1 MEERIIDDV
10 MGRGIR
16 LKKTKDGYT
25 DVTDELAPETEE
37 EEIVEEISVILPEGQ
52 DEERILESSVTPM
65 EADDEELV
73 DLSPEE
79 ADRVRAK
86 KEAER
91 ILRQETYKKMC
102 EEGEKLLQTQSYK
115 AAELAYEKAL
125 QYDELAT
132 EASVGYWRAKTADFT
147 DPDVLVEEYL
157 EEGMEELEYDLGVLA
172 VETIKKEFHANF
184 EKRYEELT
192 EQEAPYLE
200 EVTKKQTARRQ
211 VLTKRR
217 IKTGILC
224 GASILP
230 FLVGVIA
237 TIYLLT
243 MNFKTVEDTYLIP
256 TIVAGG
262 VSLLAFF
269 GMLIGINQFFNA
281 CRMYRMNEDLSST
294 EEGKAVLEI
303 RAYKKIYE
311 ELLILPTEAEEK
323 EDSQEENA

>member
-102 EEGEKLLQTQSYK
+102 DEGEKLLQTQSYK

-192 EQEAPYLE
+192 NQEAPYLE

-224 GASILP
+224 GVSILP

-311 ELLILPTEAEEK
+311 ELLILPTNVEET
-323 EDSQEENA
+323 EEEEEEE

>member
-102 EEGEKLLQTQSYK
+102 DEGEKLLQTQSYK

-184 EKRYEELT
+184 EKRYEECI
-192 EQEAPYLE
+192 EIANVGW
-200 EVTKKQTARRQ
+200 EVSIRERYSGQ
-211 VLTKRR
+211 LG
-217 IKTGILC
+217 GILSVL
-224 GASILP
+224 GSAYYEK
-230 FLVGVIA
+230 G
-237 TIYLLT
+237 
-243 MNFKTVEDTYLIP
+243 KVEDSKRCFYQAYYMYMAMQDKSNIK
-256 TIVAGG
+256 
-262 VSLLAFF
+262 LAAKNLKDFF
-269 GMLIGINQFFNA
+269 DI
-281 CRMYRMNEDLSST
+281 E
-294 EEGKAVLEI
+294 V
-303 RAYKKIYE
+303 
-311 ELLILPTEAEEK
+311 
-323 EDSQEENA
+323 

>member
-37 EEIVEEISVILPEGQ
+37 EEVVEEISVILPEGQ

-102 EEGEKLLQTQSYK
+102 DEGEKLLQTQSYK

-132 EASVGYWRAKTADFT
+132 EASVGYWRAKTANFT

-256 TIVAGG
+256 TIIAGG

-311 ELLILPTEAEEK
+311 ELLILPTETEEE

>member
-37 EEIVEEISVILPEGQ
+37 EEVVEEISVILPEGQ

-102 EEGEKLLQTQSYK
+102 DEGEKLLQTQSYK

-256 TIVAGG
+256 TIIAGG

-311 ELLILPTEAEEK
+311 ELLILPTETEEE
-323 EDSQEENA
+323 EDTQEE

>member
-86 KEAER
+86 KETER

-102 EEGEKLLQTQSYK
+102 DEGEKLLQTQSYK

-132 EASVGYWRAKTADFT
+132 QASVGYWRAKTANFT

-237 TIYLLT
+237 TIYLLM
-243 MNFKTVEDTYLIP
+243 MNFKTVEDAYLIP
-256 TIVAGG
+256 TIIAGG

-311 ELLILPTEAEEK
+311 ELLILPTETEEE
-323 EDSQEENA
+323 EDTQEE

>member
-25 DVTDELAPETEE
+25 DVTDALALETEE
-37 EEIVEEISVILPEGQ
+37 EEVVEEISVILPEEQ
-52 DEERILESSVTPM
+52 NEETVLESSVPPM
-65 EADDEELV
+65 EADDEDLV

-79 ADRVRAK
+79 ADRVRAQ

-132 EASVGYWRAKTADFT
+132 EASVGYWRAKTANFT

-157 EEGMEELEYDLGVLA
+157 EDGMEELSYDLGVLA
-172 VETIKKEFHANF
+172 VDVIKKEFHANF

-192 EQEAPYLE
+192 NQETPYLE

-224 GASILP
+224 GVSILP
-230 FLVGVIA
+230 FLVGVFA
-237 TIYLLT
+237 TIYLLM

-311 ELLILPTEAEEK
+311 ELLILPTEAEEM
-323 EDSQEENA
+323 EEEE

>member
-1 MEERIIDDV
+1 M
-10 MGRGIR
+10 
-16 LKKTKDGYT
+16 
-25 DVTDELAPETEE
+25 
-37 EEIVEEISVILPEGQ
+37 
-52 DEERILESSVTPM
+52 
-65 EADDEELV
+65 
-73 DLSPEE
+73 
-79 ADRVRAK
+79 
-86 KEAER
+86 
-91 ILRQETYKKMC
+91 
-102 EEGEKLLQTQSYK
+102 
-115 AAELAYEKAL
+115 
-125 QYDELAT
+125 
-132 EASVGYWRAKTADFT
+132 
-147 DPDVLVEEYL
+147 LVEEYL

-256 TIVAGG
+256 TIIAGG

-311 ELLILPTEAEEK
+311 ELLILPTETEEE
-323 EDSQEENA
+323 EDTQEE

>member
-25 DVTDELAPETEE
+25 DVTDALAPETEE
-37 EEIVEEISVILPEGQ
+37 EEVVEEISVILPEEQ
-52 DEERILESSVTPM
+52 NEETVLESSVPPM
-65 EADDEELV
+65 EADDEDLV

-79 ADRVRAK
+79 ADRVRAQ

-132 EASVGYWRAKTADFT
+132 EASVGYWRAKTANFT

-157 EEGMEELEYDLGVLA
+157 EDGMEELSYDLGVLA
-172 VETIKKEFHANF
+172 VDVIKKEFHANF

-192 EQEAPYLE
+192 NQETPYLE

-224 GASILP
+224 GVSILP
-230 FLVGVIA
+230 FLIGVFA
-237 TIYLLT
+237 TIYLLM

-311 ELLILPTEAEEK
+311 ELLILPTEAEEM
-323 EDSQEENA
+323 EEEE

>member
-25 DVTDELAPETEE
+25 DVTDALALETEE
-37 EEIVEEISVILPEGQ
+37 EEVVEEISVILPEEQ
-52 DEERILESSVTPM
+52 NEETVLESSVPPM

-79 ADRVRAK
+79 ADRVRAQ

-132 EASVGYWRAKTADFT
+132 EASVGYWRAKTANFT

-157 EEGMEELEYDLGVLA
+157 EDGMEELSYDLGVLA
-172 VETIKKEFHANF
+172 VDVIKKEFHANF

-192 EQEAPYLE
+192 NQETPYLE

-224 GASILP
+224 GVSILP
-230 FLVGVIA
+230 FLVGVFA
-237 TIYLLT
+237 TIYLLM

-311 ELLILPTEAEEK
+311 ELLILPTEAEEM
-323 EDSQEENA
+323 EEEE

>member
-25 DVTDELAPETEE
+25 DVTDALALETEE
-37 EEIVEEISVILPEGQ
+37 EEVVEEISVILPEEQ
-52 DEERILESSVTPM
+52 NEETVSESSVPPM
-65 EADDEELV
+65 EADDEDLV

-79 ADRVRAK
+79 ADRVRAQ

-132 EASVGYWRAKTADFT
+132 EASVGYWRAKTANFT

-157 EEGMEELEYDLGVLA
+157 EDGMEELSYDLGVLA
-172 VETIKKEFHANF
+172 VDVIKKEFHANF

-192 EQEAPYLE
+192 NQETPYLE

-224 GASILP
+224 GVSILP
-230 FLVGVIA
+230 FLVGVFA
-237 TIYLLT
+237 TIYLLM

-311 ELLILPTEAEEK
+311 ELLILPTEAEEM
-323 EDSQEENA
+323 EEEE

>member
-52 DEERILESSVTPM
+52 DEESILESSVTPM
-65 EADDEELV
+65 EADDEDLV

-79 ADRVRAK
+79 ADRVRAQ

-102 EEGEKLLQTQSYK
+102 DEGEKLLQTQSYK

-132 EASVGYWRAKTADFT
+132 QASVGYWRAKTADFT

-200 EVTKKQTARRQ
+200 EVTNKQTARRQ

-224 GASILP
+224 GVSILP

-237 TIYLLT
+237 TIYLLM
-243 MNFKTVEDTYLIP
+243 MNFKTVEDAYLIP

-311 ELLILPTEAEEK
+311 ELLILPTETEEM
-323 EDSQEENA
+323 EEEE

>member
-37 EEIVEEISVILPEGQ
+37 EEVVEEITVILPVGQ
-52 DEERILESSVTPM
+52 DEERILVSSVTPM
-65 EADDEELV
+65 DSDDEELV

-86 KEAER
+86 KEAEL

-192 EQEAPYLE
+192 NQEAPYLE

-224 GASILP
+224 GVSILP

-243 MNFKTVEDTYLIP
+243 MNFKTVEDAYLIP

-311 ELLILPTEAEEK
+311 ELLILPTETEEE
-323 EDSQEENA
+323 EDTQEE